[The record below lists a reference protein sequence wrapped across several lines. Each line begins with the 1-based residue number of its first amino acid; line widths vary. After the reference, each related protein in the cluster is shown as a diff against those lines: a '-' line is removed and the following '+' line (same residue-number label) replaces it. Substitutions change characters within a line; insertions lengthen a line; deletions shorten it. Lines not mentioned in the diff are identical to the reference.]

1 MRSSYKK
8 IGSFIKQVNI
18 RNKDL
23 ATKNLQ
29 GISINKFFM
38 PSVANITGT
47 DLSKYK
53 VVAHKQFA
61 FNPMHVGRDEVLPIS
76 MLKDEESVIVSP
88 AYVVFKVKD
97 ESELLPEYLMM
108 WCMRAEFDRNAWF
121 TTDSSVRGGFGWKDF
136 CDLPLPVPE
145 VEKQREIIREY
156 HAIVD
161 RIKLKEQLNQKLEET
176 AQTIYKQWFVD
187 FEFPV
192 SEEYA
197 SKVGKPEM
205 EGKPYKSSGGEMVWN
220 DELAKDVP
228 LGWYDV
234 TLGSVCSLV
243 TKGTTP
249 TLMYDQADED
259 LIPFIKG
266 EVISELHS
274 INENMLTYV
283 DKDTHETFLK
293 RSQIRKGDILF
304 TIAGTLGKFALVNDR
319 VLPANINQA
328 VAIIRIS
335 EDKVK
340 REFIIALLLSGMHIE
355 FYRQNI
361 QQAVQANFSLTT
373 IKSLPVLLPNTLTL
387 SIFSS
392 KLVPLIDL
400 LQSKNIEIQL
410 LRTLADIVLAK
421 MTKTEAVA

>member
-97 ESELLPEYLMM
+97 ENELLPEYLMM

-161 RIKLKEQLNQKLEET
+161 RIKLNELLNQKLEET

-187 FEFPV
+187 FEFPI
-192 SEEYA
+192 SKEYA
-197 SKVGKPEM
+197 TEINKPEL
-205 EGKPYKSSGGEMVWN
+205 EGKPYKSSGCIMTWN
-220 DELAKDVP
+220 DELEQEIPEEWNAVNLGEITNIKAGGDCPKEVSNVQTASYTVPIYSNSTIDGGLFGYTNKAKVSEKS
-228 LGWYDV
+228 V
-234 TLGSVCSLV
+234 TISARGGIGYTALR
-243 TKGTTP
+243 
-249 TLMYDQADED
+249 
-259 LIPFIKG
+259 LIPYVPIVRLIV
-266 EVISELHS
+266 VIPKVKEQLSYLYQCVKNFNFNDIAS
-274 INENMLTYV
+274 AQAQLTIPDISSFWLVNPDEKVILQY
-283 DKDTHETFLK
+283 
-293 RSQIRKGDILF
+293 SQISMKLIKHGESIKQEISHLQN
-304 TIAGTLGKFALVNDR
+304 L
-319 VLPANINQA
+319 Q
-328 VAIIRIS
+328 RI
-335 EDKVK
+335 
-340 REFIIALLLSGMHIE
+340 LLS
-355 FYRQNI
+355 Q
-361 QQAVQANFSLTT
+361 
-373 IKSLPVLLPNTLTL
+373 
-387 SIFSS
+387 
-392 KLVPLIDL
+392 
-400 LQSKNIEIQL
+400 
-410 LRTLADIVLAK
+410 